1 EAAARELV
9 ALGAAAYPSLVR
21 AARNTDPEIA
31 QRVNAVLKQ
40 IRAKV
45 PPRELRLKVDDYVK
59 TAEFPIS
66 GRITSPSI
74 KAKTAYFGELQLKI
88 GELRAIHWMAGAGGT
103 VVTVEATKHGTAP
116 NQWMDTNVNV
126 EPDVPLLLT
135 VTGEVDLLNDGT
147 GQFIT
152 GPRGA
157 RNVGGRGGMHL
168 PGALLGRIGP
178 SGPVFLVGE
187 RYE

>member
-1 EAAARELV
+1 
-9 ALGAAAYPSLVR
+9 
-21 AARNTDPEIA
+21 
-31 QRVNAVLKQ
+31 
-40 IRAKV
+40 
-45 PPRELRLKVDDYVK
+45 
-59 TAEFPIS
+59 
-66 GRITSPSI
+66 
-74 KAKTAYFGELQLKI
+74 KI
-88 GELRAIHWMAGAGGT
+88 GELRAIHWMAGAGET

-157 RNVGGRGGMHL
+157 RNVGCRGGMHL
-168 PGALLGRIGP
+168 PGELLGRIGP

-187 RYE
+187 RYETTPTAEGKLYLCIVPGPWNNQVSGAFKVKIATGHNATGQ